1 MGNLVV
7 TPCFHPQNKK
17 LSSSSSSSSLLPSSA
32 KLIFWQGSTRLLN
45 SKHIAG
51 EILFEYPETM
61 ICHAD
66 SFFIG
71 HPIPSLDLEDELF
84 QGETY
89 FVLPIDLFSCKTLSV
104 SSLLSFRSHNN
115 DSNNKSTI
123 KFGEC
128 PFEYLKDCDGKVL
141 IKVMPEFITRLVNGD
156 RSGNDCCISNKSSFL
171 CSTPELKKHYEMLV
185 KSKDQVWSPKLETIL
200 ENKVR
205 LRKERKREKA
215 QPQTVSAR

>member
-1 MGNLVV
+1 MGNSVV
-7 TPCFHPQNKK
+7 TPCFHPYNRK
-17 LSSSSSSSSLLPSSA
+17 LSSSSSSASLLSSTSA
-32 KLIFWQGSTRLLN
+32 KLIFWQGTTRLIDGELT
-45 SKHIAG
+45 AG
-51 EILFEYPETM
+51 EILFEFPETM

-71 HPIPSLDLEDELF
+71 HAIPSLSLDDELVP
-84 QGETY
+84 GEAY

-104 SSLLSFRSHNN
+104 SSLLSLKSSHNN
-115 DSNNKSTI
+115 DNSNKSTI
-123 KFGEC
+123 KFGEV
-128 PFEYLKDCDGKVL
+128 PFEYLKDSDGKVL

-156 RSGNDCCISNKSSFL
+156 RGNDCSKSSFL

-185 KSKDQVWSPKLETIL
+185 KSKDRVWSPKLETIL

-215 QPQTVSAR
+215 QTVFAR